1 MKNVKLIAI
10 VTIAV
15 FLIFGAYSLLS
26 LLLSV
31 GSNNQAVK
39 MEIKPGSSASLI
51 ARDLAEQKVI
61 KSTRDFKLAAYFLG
75 SQTKFQAGLY
85 KFKARTP
92 LYEVILKLKYGSIMA
107 PEPLTVA
114 FPEGTSVYKMGSILE
129 KAGMLD
135 FMNFRKLTREEGYL
149 YPDTYIFDKEITAEA
164 LANLMRKRFNEV
176 VLPYWEQN
184 KKSTKYD
191 LRQIIIL
198 ASIIE
203 KEAAKESEHPI
214 ISSVFHNRLDIKMAL
229 DSCSTV
235 KYALEKPTKVVY
247 FDQLKYPSP
256 YNTYLHRGLPP
267 GPICNPGLAS
277 IKAAIYPAKTN
288 YLYFIS
294 NQDGSHT
301 FSATWQEH
309 QRAREKT
316 LRPKL

>member
-1 MKNVKLIAI
+1 MKNLKLIAI
-10 VTIAV
+10 VTFAV
-15 FLIFGAYSLLS
+15 LLIFGAFSLLS
-26 LLLSV
+26 LLLSI
-31 GSNNQAVK
+31 GSNTRPVK
-39 MEIKPGSSASLI
+39 VEIKPGSSASLI
-51 ARDLAEQKVI
+51 ARDLAGQKVI
-61 KSTRDFKLAAYFLG
+61 KSARDFKLIASLLG
-75 SQTKFQAGLY
+75 SSNKFQAGLY

-92 LYEVILKLKYGSIMA
+92 LYEVVLKLKTGSIMA
-107 PEPLTVA
+107 PEPLTVT
-114 FPEGTSVYKMGSILE
+114 FPEGTSIYKMGSILE
-129 KAGMLD
+129 KASMLD
-135 FMNFRKLTREEGYL
+135 FENFRKLTREEGYL

-164 LANLMRKRFNEV
+164 LANLMRKRFNDV

-184 KKSTKYD
+184 KKATKYD
-191 LRQIIIL
+191 LRRIIIL

-203 KEAAKESEHPI
+203 KEAAQDGERPI

-288 YLYFIS
+288 YLYFIA
-294 NQDGSHT
+294 NKDGSHS
-301 FSATWQEH
+301 FSATWAEH
-309 QRAREKT
+309 QKARVKVST
-316 LRPKL
+316 PTR